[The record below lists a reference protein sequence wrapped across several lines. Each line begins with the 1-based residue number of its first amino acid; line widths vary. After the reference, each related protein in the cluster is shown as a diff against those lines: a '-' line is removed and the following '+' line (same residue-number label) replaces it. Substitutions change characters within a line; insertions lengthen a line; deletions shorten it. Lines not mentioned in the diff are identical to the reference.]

1 MTNILGARGEMNVA
15 LTMMRDINDKPLF
28 SVKFLGEK
36 AKLLDFVVNLLDDK
50 ESEIGP
56 YFMIQVKSTK
66 VAEIEGS
73 IPAKFTAKEVMEAK
87 QRKIPIYLASVA
99 EIKGRTREI
108 FFLAV
113 DSTRNKG
120 VSVVPRL
127 HNLDC
132 DVTLK
137 ALYDEVKKYHD
148 NQSHNFVSA
157 FGGSDE

>member
-1 MTNILGARGEMNVA
+1 MNVA
-15 LTMMRDINDKPLF
+15 LAMMRDINNKPLF

-36 AKLLDFVVNLLDDK
+36 AKLLDFVVNLLDDN

-56 YFMIQVKSTK
+56 FFMIQVKSTK
-66 VAEIEGS
+66 RAKVAES
-73 IPAKFTAKEVMEAK
+73 IPAKFTAKEVLQA
-87 QRKIPIYLASVA
+87 QNRKIPIYLASVA
-99 EIKGRTREI
+99 EINGRTREI

-113 DSTRNKG
+113 DSTRSKG

-137 ALYDEVKKYHD
+137 ALYDEVKQYHD
-148 NQSHNFVSA
+148 NQSHSFVSA
-157 FGGSDE
+157 FGGDNE